1 MYPILIVNFSAQA
14 ALHGDMQSCPRI
26 VIDFSH
32 NIYVAH
38 PFSLC
43 AGADEA
49 ACDVYVHIAMESLYT
64 NFEKLLLLLECNTAR

>member
-14 ALHGDMQSCPRI
+14 AFPGDMQSCPRI

-32 NIYVAH
+32 NIYVVR

-43 AGADEA
+43 AGAAEA
-49 ACDVYVHIAMESLYT
+49 ACSVNVHLAMDSLYT